1 MLLFDAWHDTLT
13 LLLVLLLPQPRAHSW
28 PAWPQWPRRS
38 ERCGVL
44 SHIYHNFNNL
54 LSQVLC
60 VVTLSP
66 GHRACFWCWFR
77 TQRKGALAILVIPLG
92 SSFHYPASA
101 AAKHWPRDLSRLA
114 TGEMWDERCLSPEMS
129 GGGVFALLSLAGDWW
144 EDGWGWPVSDDGQS
158 ETGQERIN
166 TRHEIEESLVRVP
179 CPDCPDRL
187 SSDNKSF
194 CSNLVDCMIF
204 KKQDEVFCAPT
215 GWLSMCCS
223 KNDKNALRML

>member
-1 MLLFDAWHDTLT
+1 MLLFDAWHDTLI
-13 LLLVLLLPQPRAHSW
+13 LLLVLLLPKPRAHSW

-92 SSFHYPASA
+92 SSFHYQQQQNTGLVTWAD
-101 AAKHWPRDLSRLA
+101 WPLVRCEMRGVCHPRCQEAECLHFCLWLE
-114 TGEMWDERCLSPEMS
+114 TGERTGEAGPCLMTDSQRRAKS
-129 GGGVFALLSLAGDWW
+129 GLTRDTRLRNLWSACRALTALTVCQVITSHFAVILLIVWYLKKTSRPTSGSRSKKL
-144 EDGWGWPVSDDGQS
+144 
-158 ETGQERIN
+158 N
-166 TRHEIEESLVRVP
+166 
-179 CPDCPDRL
+179 
-187 SSDNKSF
+187 SSCKLNK
-194 CSNLVDCMIF
+194 
-204 KKQDEVFCAPT
+204 T
-215 GWLSMCCS
+215 WT
-223 KNDKNALRML
+223 